1 MRVPDEWLQGAVR
14 FSLSR
19 FNTEEEV
26 RFVNEKVPLIVQRL
40 RGLSALGK
48 LGSQE
53 RPQSDRRKTASGIVA
68 RG

>member
-1 MRVPDEWLQGAVR
+1 VR

-40 RGLSALGK
+40 QGLSALGK
-48 LGSQE
+48 LASPE
-53 RPQSDRRKTASGIVA
+53 RPQSDRGKTASGIAA